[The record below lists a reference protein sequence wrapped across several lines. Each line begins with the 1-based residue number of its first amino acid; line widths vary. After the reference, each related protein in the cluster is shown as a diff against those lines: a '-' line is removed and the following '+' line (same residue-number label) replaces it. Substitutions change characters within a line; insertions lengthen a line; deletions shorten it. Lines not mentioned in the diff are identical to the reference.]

1 MFVLT
6 RRRKIAILVVVDI
19 LLLIAANIA
28 AAKFMKPFVAIPMDL
43 ILISIGLSIG
53 FYLFYGS
60 LFKVFTRINRY
71 TNLREIIAIFSS
83 LSASA
88 ASSILILLFINRRY
102 SLRLVIFAYLLSLLL
117 IIGSR
122 LIWRIYIETK
132 NMRYVSADSAKN
144 TLIVGAGEGGRIL
157 YNSFLGSK
165 TAQDIHVVGFVDDD
179 PNKRNTYLSGKKVL
193 GALKDIP
200 ELIEKY
206 DIQMVT
212 IAIPSLSRK
221 KLRRIFEL
229 VESARVKVN
238 TMPSIEELA
247 SGKISVSKL
256 KTIDVVDLLGR
267 DEVKL
272 DIESIKDQI
281 TDKVILVTGAGGS
294 IGSEICRQIIQF
306 NPAKLL
312 LLGHGENSIY
322 LIDRELRTH
331 HQNCPTEIVPIIADI
346 QDREKINE
354 IMEQYHPDIVYH
366 AAAHKH
372 VPLMEYNPKEAV
384 KNNIFGTKNVA
395 EAAKAA
401 KVKNFVMVSTDK
413 ANNPPNVMGSTKRI
427 AEMIVTGLNEEGCT
441 KFSAVRF
448 GNVLGSR
455 GSVIPVFRE
464 QIAQGGPITVTDFRM
479 TRYFMTI
486 PEASRLVIQSG
497 ALAKGGEIFIL
508 DMSEPVKIVDLA
520 KNMIR
525 LSGYS
530 EDEIEII
537 ETGIRPGEKLY
548 EELLLDKERND
559 EAVYEKIFVGN
570 IKGYSIQK
578 VMDFVKSLPQDDE
591 QLAKDIV
598 TFANASNK

>member
-6 RRRKIAILVVVDI
+6 RRRKIAILVFVDS

-229 VESARVKVN
+229 VESACVKVN

-401 KVKNFVMVSTDK
+401 KVKNFIMVSTDK

>member
-1 MFVLT
+1 MFILT
-6 RRRKIAILVVVDI
+6 RRRKIAILVFVDS

-331 HQNCPTEIVPIIADI
+331 HQNCPTEIVSIIADI

-497 ALAKGGEIFIL
+497 VLAKGGEIFIL

-598 TFANASNK
+598 TFANASNR

>member
-6 RRRKIAILVVVDI
+6 RRRKIATLVFVDS

-60 LFKVFTRINRY
+60 LFKVFIRINRY

-212 IAIPSLSRK
+212 IAIHSLSRK

-229 VESARVKVN
+229 VESACVKVN

-384 KNNIFGTKNVA
+384 KNNKKKKKNVA

-455 GSVIPVFRE
+455 GSVIPGFRE